1 MMDSEQ
7 RSPQKTVKQLFQEF
21 TALYA
26 KAHPNLSKS
35 IAWSESVEKWK
46 GLKVGK
52 VLDMALYDKA
62 MLELKSKLV
71 SRKKDMFSFLLKK
84 RPSSTIVTSS
94 SNKEGSMSEAPGPS
108 LELVSDL
115 VSTSG
120 DEPVVQSSSELV
132 PSVPES
138 ETDPAP
144 EGRENIKEVENERT
158 YEAPK
163 QVKLSDEIK
172 LMDSRLAKLNEAR
185 NMGLGDE
192 NSVNLTKQINDLT
205 AKKREK
211 VQKLNKLKIAAKAN
225 KKLRISMNIS
235 CNFS

>member
-1 MMDSEQ
+1 MDSEP
-7 RSPQKTVKQLFQEF
+7 RPPVKKVKELFQEF

-52 VLDMALYDKA
+52 VLDVALYDKA
-62 MLELKSKLV
+62 ILELKSKLV
-71 SRKKDMFSFLLKK
+71 SRKKDMFSFLLKR
-84 RPSSTIVTSS
+84 RPSATVVMSS
-94 SNKEGSMSEAPGPS
+94 SNKEGSMSEALGPS

-115 VSTSG
+115 VSTS
-120 DEPVVQSSSELV
+120 DEPEVQRSSEQV
-132 PSVPES
+132 PPVPEIM
-138 ETDPAP
+138 TDPAS
-144 EGRENIKEVENERT
+144 EGRENIEEVENERT

-163 QVKLSDEIK
+163 QAKLSDEIK

-211 VQKLNKLKIAAKAN
+211 VQKLNKLKYQWKIRN
-225 KKLRISMNIS
+225 E
-235 CNFS
+235 